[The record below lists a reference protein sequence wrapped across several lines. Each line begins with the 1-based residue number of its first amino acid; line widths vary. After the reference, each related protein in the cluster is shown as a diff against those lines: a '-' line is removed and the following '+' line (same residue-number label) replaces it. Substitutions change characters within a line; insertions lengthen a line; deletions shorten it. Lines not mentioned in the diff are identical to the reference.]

1 MSEEN
6 EMNQDHSDIEK
17 VTHVSGMFKNWFI
30 DYASYVILE
39 RAVPA
44 LEDGLKPVQ
53 RRILHS
59 MWELE
64 DGRYN
69 KVANIIGNTMKY
81 HPHGDASISE
91 AIVQLGQKEILIDTQ
106 GNWGNILTGDS
117 AAAPR
122 YIEARLSEF
131 AKEVVFSPKITEWA
145 LSYDGRNKEPVY
157 LPIKFPLLLAQGVEG
172 IAVGLA
178 SKILPHNFNELLD
191 ASIQTLKGKKASVYP
206 DFPTGGIAD
215 FSDYNDGKR
224 GGKIKI
230 RARLKELNSKT
241 IVITEIPFGTTTGS
255 LIDSIVAANEKGKI
269 KIKKVEDNTAEQVE
283 ILVHLQPG
291 VNVDKTIDAL
301 YAFTDCEIS
310 ISPNACV
317 IFNNKP
323 AFLGVSEILK
333 ISAERTR
340 DILQRELELELKELQ
355 EKWHFMSL
363 EKLFIREEMY
373 IDFKKYSDK
382 DKLYQYLYDR
392 FKPHRKKLLRDISDD
407 DLHKLTQ
414 IPMIRITRFDTIKA
428 EELLKETENKIEEVK
443 NHLSNITEYTVEYF
457 KNLKKKY
464 GHLFPRKTESK
475 QLESIDASQVIVANT
490 KLYID
495 LKEGFIGTGLKKDE
509 FLFECSDLDE
519 IIAFTRSGKM
529 KVVKVAEKVFIGK
542 DIIYA
547 AVFKRNDEKTVY
559 HMIYRDGPKGI
570 TFMKKFNVTGVT
582 RDKEYDLTK
591 GTEGSVVYWFSA
603 NPNGENEKVIVH
615 LRQVPGLRKTEIE
628 VDFASMEIKGRQAV
642 GNIVTKN
649 TVNKVTLKEKSGGTV
664 QQTHIWFDDA
674 THRLNTEER
683 GTYLGAFS
691 GDDKILAVTSK
702 GYYKLYTYD
711 LINHFDEDLILIEK
725 FYPQNMISCVYY
737 DGESKQY
744 YAKRFLPEN
753 TSSKTLIISEHP
765 ESHIE
770 IITSQTHPK
779 IQISYAKEKGKE
791 LPPETIILE
800 SEAPVVGMKAKG
812 KKIGKGKIK
821 EIQLLEP
828 EEIQDAKKFLENFE
842 DDKGLSPVELY
853 KKALEKLN
861 PENARDF
868 LDTGNVG
875 DGQMKLDF

>member
-1 MSEEN
+1 
-6 EMNQDHSDIEK
+6 
-17 VTHVSGMFKNWFI
+17 MFKNWFI

-191 ASIQTLKGKKASVYP
+191 ASVHALKGKRVSIYP
-206 DFPTGGIAD
+206 DFPIGGIAD

-230 RARLKELNSKT
+230 RARMKELNSKT

-317 IFNNKP
+317 IYNNKP

-392 FKPHRKKLLRDISDD
+392 FKPHRKKLLRDITDD

-428 EELLKETENKIEEVK
+428 EEMLKETENKIEEVK
-443 NHLSNITEYTVEYF
+443 NHLSNITEYTIEYF

-464 GHLFPRKTESK
+464 GHLFPRRTESK

-495 LKEGFIGTGLKKDE
+495 RKEGFIGTGLKKDE

-542 DIIYA
+542 DIIHA
-547 AVFKRNDEKTVY
+547 AVFKRNDEKTIY

-649 TVNKVTLKEKSGGTV
+649 TVNKVTLKEKSGGAI

-691 GDDKILAVTSK
+691 GEDKILAVTSK

-711 LINHFDEDLILIEK
+711 LVNHFDEDLILIEK
-725 FYPQNMISCVYY
+725 YYPQNMLSCVYY

-791 LPPETIILE
+791 IPPDMVILE
-800 SEAPVVGMKAKG
+800 SEAPIVGMKAKG

>member
-1 MSEEN
+1 
-6 EMNQDHSDIEK
+6 
-17 VTHVSGMFKNWFI
+17 
-30 DYASYVILE
+30 
-39 RAVPA
+39 
-44 LEDGLKPVQ
+44 
-53 RRILHS
+53 
-59 MWELE
+59 
-64 DGRYN
+64 
-69 KVANIIGNTMKY
+69 
-81 HPHGDASISE
+81 
-91 AIVQLGQKEILIDTQ
+91 
-106 GNWGNILTGDS
+106 
-117 AAAPR
+117 
-122 YIEARLSEF
+122 
-131 AKEVVFSPKITEWA
+131 
-145 LSYDGRNKEPVY
+145 
-157 LPIKFPLLLAQGVEG
+157 
-172 IAVGLA
+172 
-178 SKILPHNFNELLD
+178 
-191 ASIQTLKGKKASVYP
+191 
-206 DFPTGGIAD
+206 
-215 FSDYNDGKR
+215 
-224 GGKIKI
+224 
-230 RARLKELNSKT
+230 
-241 IVITEIPFGTTTGS
+241 
-255 LIDSIVAANEKGKI
+255 
-269 KIKKVEDNTAEQVE
+269 
-283 ILVHLQPG
+283 
-291 VNVDKTIDAL
+291 
-301 YAFTDCEIS
+301 
-310 ISPNACV
+310 
-317 IFNNKP
+317 
-323 AFLGVSEILK
+323 
-333 ISAERTR
+333 
-340 DILQRELELELKELQ
+340 
-355 EKWHFMSL
+355 
-363 EKLFIREEMY
+363 
-373 IDFKKYSDK
+373 
-382 DKLYQYLYDR
+382 
-392 FKPHRKKLLRDISDD
+392 
-407 DLHKLTQ
+407 
-414 IPMIRITRFDTIKA
+414 MIRITRFDTIKA

-443 NHLSNITEYTVEYF
+443 NHLSNITEYTIEYF

-464 GHLFPRKTESK
+464 GHLFPRRTESK

-495 LKEGFIGTGLKKDE
+495 RKEGFIGTGLKKDE

-542 DIIYA
+542 DIIHA

-691 GDDKILAVTSK
+691 GDDKILTVTSK
-702 GYYKLYTYD
+702 GYYKLYSYD

-725 FYPQNMISCVYY
+725 YYPQNMISCVYY

-791 LPPETIILE
+791 LPSETIILE
-800 SEAPVVGMKAKG
+800 SEAPIVGMKAKG

-861 PENARDF
+861 PDNARDF